1 MWQHGHFHWNELL
14 TRDVE
19 GAKAFYGKIAGW
31 RFEGMSMP
39 DGTYWVCKDGEQPVG
54 GMMDISGARFAGGP
68 VRTAAS
74 PRNQRLKRLTT
85 AYGPALHPSD
95 GGTGLGG
102 QALPPRALRCGRRM
116 RRRSAYSIFQVT
128 SCGMISAPRSSP
140 GEGRASTV
148 NGASP
153 VIPLYLPVPPMK

>member
-95 GGTGLGG
+95 GGRAWAARRGRPGRCDAAAECGG
-102 QALPPRALRCGRRM
+102 GVL
-116 RRRSAYSIFQVT
+116 T
-128 SCGMISAPRSSP
+128 RSS
-140 GEGRASTV
+140 R
-148 NGASP
+148 
-153 VIPLYLPVPPMK
+153 